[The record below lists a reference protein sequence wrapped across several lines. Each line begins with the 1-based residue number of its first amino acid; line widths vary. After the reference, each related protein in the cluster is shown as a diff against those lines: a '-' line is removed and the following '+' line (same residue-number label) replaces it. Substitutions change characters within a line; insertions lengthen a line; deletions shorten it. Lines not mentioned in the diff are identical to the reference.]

1 MLSPLRRAVEDFN
14 MIEENDRIAVG
25 LSGGKDSVTLL
36 TLMAKLKIFYPKKFS
51 VVAIRIDLG
60 LACDEQEVLAMEN
73 YCRDLGV
80 EYVVEKTD
88 IGAILFDIRK
98 ESNPCSL
105 CSKMRRGA
113 LNTVAAKLG
122 CNKLALGHHAD
133 DLVETFFLS
142 MIYEGRF
149 STFEPVTYLSRT
161 GMTVIRPMIYIEE
174 KDVMAFSKN
183 YPVIHNPCPA
193 DKHTKRQYVKELIA
207 SIKKD
212 VPFAKDRMLSA
223 IYHPERNHLFGEAIK
238 KMQDF
243 KNGIRDEVI
252 NENTTDSS
260 AESISKKETAE
271 TEN

>member
-1 MLSPLRRAVEDFN
+1 MTTQQMLSPLRRAIEDFS

-36 TLMAKLKIFYPKKFS
+36 ALLAKLKIFYPKKFS
-51 VVAIRIDLG
+51 VVAIRIDMG
-60 LACDEQEVLAMEN
+60 LNCDQAEVSAMEN

-149 STFEPVTYLSRT
+149 STFEPVTYLTRT

-174 KDVMAFSKN
+174 KDVAAFSKGK
-183 YPVIHNPCPA
+183 PVIHNPCPA

-223 IYHPERNHLFGEAIK
+223 IYHPERNHLFDAAIK
-238 KMQDF
+238 KAEDLKRKKQPI
-243 KNGIRDEVI
+243 KNNNLIV
-252 NENTTDSS
+252 
-260 AESISKKETAE
+260 KKT
-271 TEN
+271 